1 MKRLRVALIHDWLTG
16 MRGGEKVLETLCSL
30 FPTAEIY
37 TLFHFKGSVS
47 HIIER
52 HTIRASFL
60 QKFPFTKRHYR
71 SYLPL
76 FPLAI
81 ESFNLE
87 GYDLII
93 STSHCVA
100 KGIIPN
106 PEAIHISYC
115 FTPMRYI
122 WDRRADYF
130 GSAGRLKGSMI
141 QAVLHYLRQWDTA
154 SVGRTHQF
162 VAISQFVRNRIQT
175 YYGRES
181 QVIYPPV
188 DCQRF
193 HLSDKKGDY
202 FLLISAFAPYKRID
216 QAILAFNRLGHR
228 LVIVGS
234 GQEEKKLKKIAKKNI
249 EFLGWSDD
257 TTLRNLYAGCRA
269 LIFPG
274 VEDFGLVPV
283 EAQASGRPVIA
294 YGRGGVLESVIPYV
308 SSDQPGTGIFYEV
321 QSPSAIVNAVK
332 AFEKIED
339 HFDPDWIRKN
349 AMRFDRERFLEAF
362 NTLANDAVQQ
372 RG

>member
-1 MKRLRVALIHDWLTG
+1 MRVALIHDWLTG
-16 MRGGEKVLETLCSL
+16 MRGGEKVLETLCTL
-30 FPTAEIY
+30 FPDADIY
-37 TLFHFKGSVS
+37 TLLHIRGSVS
-47 HIIER
+47 HRIER
-52 HTIRASFL
+52 HAIHASFI
-60 QKFPFTKRHYR
+60 QKLPFVRKHYR

-76 FPLAI
+76 FPVAI

-106 PEAIHISYC
+106 PEAVHISYC

-122 WDRRADYF
+122 WDRRSDYF
-130 GSAGRLKGSMI
+130 GNAGRLKGAVI
-141 QAVLHYLRQWDTA
+141 HTVLHYLRQWDTA

-162 VAISQFVRNRIQT
+162 VAISEFVRERIRA

-181 QVIYPPV
+181 RVIYPPV
-188 DCQRF
+188 DCSRF
-193 HLSDKKGDY
+193 SVSDKKGDY

-216 QAILAFNRLGHR
+216 QAILAFNRLKHR
-228 LVIVGS
+228 LVIVGN
-234 GQEEKKLKKIAKKNI
+234 GQEEKRLKKIAEKNI
-249 EFLGWSDD
+249 EFLGWVDD
-257 TTLRNLYAGCRA
+257 TALKNLYAGCRA

-308 SSDQPGTGIFYEV
+308 SSDQPGTGLFFDT
-321 QSPSAIVNAVK
+321 QSPSAIVEAVK
-332 AFEKIED
+332 SFEKIEE

-362 NTLANDAVQQ
+362 NTLVNDAVYRREQP
-372 RG
+372 